1 MVLGHDSQL
10 VLGGEAPPCAR
21 YLAGVAHAHVTSLSY
36 SPLGTKTSEIGG
48 LRAPLPGSETLW
60 VVSVQ
65 GRRLQALTGPS
76 EHGRWAAVV
85 MNADAR
91 PGVAVDLV
99 VGLKTGALLP
109 LGWGASGLGL
119 LVLGGPVFLLLFGLA
134 RPCTS
139 TDGSTLG

>member
-1 MVLGHDSQL
+1 ML
-10 VLGGEAPPCAR
+10 
-21 YLAGVAHAHVTSLSY
+21 GVAGITGAIAR
-36 SPLGTKTSEIGG
+36 LGDVVG
-48 LRAPLPGSETLW
+48 
-60 VVSVQ
+60 VSVQ
-65 GRRLQALTGPS
+65 GRGLQALTGPS

-85 MNADAR
+85 MNADGR

-109 LGWGASGLGL
+109 LGWGASGPGL